1 VGGAPSRLPRTR
13 CLCTLGQVLD
23 VVFTVEPFVVGNP
36 GPHVLAAV
44 EAVRERGVE
53 VEFGPFGS
61 SFAVAPEGVGAVV
74 GALLDAAYAN
84 GATQVTVQVGGE
96 TL

>member
-1 VGGAPSRLPRTR
+1 MYADA
-13 CLCTLGQVLD
+13 VLD

-44 EAVRERGVE
+44 DAVKAWGVE
-53 VEFGPFGS
+53 VEMGPFGS
-61 SFAVAPEGVGAVV
+61 TFNVAADGVGKVV

-84 GATQVTVQVGGE
+84 GATHVTVQVGGE
-96 TL
+96 SP

>member
-1 VGGAPSRLPRTR
+1 
-13 CLCTLGQVLD
+13 VLD

-44 EAVRERGVE
+44 DAVKGYGVE

-61 SFAVAPEGVGAVV
+61 TFNVAPEALGKVV

-84 GATQVTVQVGGE
+84 GATHVTVQVGGE
-96 TL
+96 NT

>member
-1 VGGAPSRLPRTR
+1 LYAGDV
-13 CLCTLGQVLD
+13 VD

-44 EAVRERGVE
+44 DAVKAHGVE

-61 SFAVAPEGVGAVV
+61 TFRVAADGVGKVV
-74 GALLDAAYAN
+74 GALLDAAYAH
-84 GATQVTVQVGGE
+84 GATQVTVQVGE
-96 TL
+96 EPQ

>member
-1 VGGAPSRLPRTR
+1 
-13 CLCTLGQVLD
+13 VLD

-44 EAVRERGVE
+44 DAVTACGVE

-61 SFAVAPEGVGAVV
+61 TFSVAPDAVGKVV
-74 GALLDAAYAN
+74 GALLYAAYAN
-84 GATQVTVQVGGE
+84 GATHVMVQVGGAQQ
-96 TL
+96 